1 MLFLLSFT
9 CPTSPVFFGCVPP
22 QATSAKPSMRQRRR
36 CSRSS
41 VNSLTISR
49 FASTSSLILPSR
61 KREGLGDAAVPEE
74 VHPRLVG
81 RDVGPD
87 LFGPTVVLVD
97 QFEDKLGREVEPHD
111 PVAFVPVDGHGDPI
125 AGRQRMARR
134 DGVAD
139 LQPVTP
145 RIEDFVSADRPR
157 VRLLPAGKGIG
168 DRPVQRDDV
177 ALNAGY
183 RRPRFRSG
191 TGLPRRAFGRA
202 WQNLRFNR
210 ILNAHDYR
218 YAPACVRLPRPCYRK
233 TAGRARR
240 FVNFSVTAASTS
252 LPRLSPPPA
261 RRRCTAWPGRIST
274 SASSSRT
281 AAS

>member
-9 CPTSPVFFGCVPP
+9 CPTSPVFFGWVPP

-49 FASTSSLILPSR
+49 FASTSSLILLSR
-61 KREGLGDAAVPEE
+61 NDKGLGDAAVPVE
-74 VHPRLVG
+74 VYPRLVG

-87 LFGPTVVLVD
+87 LFGPAVVLVD

-125 AGRQRMARR
+125 AGLQGMARR

-139 LQPVTP
+139 LQPVAP
-145 RIEDFVSADRPR
+145 RVEDFVSADRPR
-157 VRLLPAGKGIG
+157 VRLLAAGKGVG
-168 DRPVQRDDV
+168 DRPVQRNDV
-177 ALNAGY
+177 ALN
-183 RRPRFRSG
+183 RRSPPPRSRPG

-202 WQNLRFNR
+202 LQNLTSIGSNR
-210 ILNAHDYR
+210 TTI
-218 YAPACVRLPRPCYRK
+218 
-233 TAGRARR
+233 
-240 FVNFSVTAASTS
+240 VT
-252 LPRLSPPPA
+252 
-261 RRRCTAWPGRIST
+261 RRCSSGTGIEKRRAVPAVSST
-274 SASSSRT
+274 QRYG
-281 AAS
+281 